1 MWGSQPFYF
10 GDSISVGVRD
20 LQRSIEWYKE
30 KLKLQLTR
38 FPSED
43 YDALLSFDKE
53 DEMGLVLALI
63 PLERPKR
70 TSKNIRSC
78 LREKSKEPIRS
89 FRGIEV
95 GPIQWDSGGNQFFEF
110 YDLDGNKI
118 EVCGEP

>member
-43 YDALLSFDKE
+43 YDALRSFDKE
-53 DEMGLVLALI
+53 DEMGLALALI

-70 TSKNIRSC
+70 TSKKR
-78 LREKSKEPIRS
+78 
-89 FRGIEV
+89 
-95 GPIQWDSGGNQFFEF
+95 DSGGNQFFEF

>member
-1 MWGSQPFYF
+1 MWGSQPFYL

-43 YDALLSFDKE
+43 YDALRSCDKE
-53 DEMGLVLALI
+53 DEMGVALALI

-78 LREKSKEPIRS
+78 LRGKSKEPISS

-95 GPIQWDSGGNQFFEF
+95 GPIQRDSGGNQFFEF
-110 YDLDGNKI
+110 YALDGNKI

>member
-43 YDALLSFDKE
+43 YDALRSFDKE
-53 DEMGLVLALI
+53 DEMGLALALI
-63 PLERPKR
+63 PPGGTK
-70 TSKNIRSC
+70 TNV
-78 LREKSKEPIRS
+78 EKHPILFAR
-89 FRGIEV
+89 
-95 GPIQWDSGGNQFFEF
+95 
-110 YDLDGNKI
+110 KI
-118 EVCGEP
+118 ERAHQQFSRH